1 MNKKLFILLP
11 AALLA
16 LTGCQNSN
24 GGSGAASGEE
34 SSDTGSGTSGGGET
48 TGGESTVE
56 HYGTPE
62 EPYSVAQALELA
74 ADLAVG
80 SATDKRV
87 YIGGVVDTRP
97 TASSYGWSNFN
108 MADARGGSQLLV
120 WSVNK
125 VEGITAVYQNDAIV
139 LEGFIKNHQGTL
151 EVTNIEQGVGYPTM
165 VSRSV
170 GVSPIQLGAHEHA
183 TVTNLQD
190 SLANGTGCN
199 FNVAPDSGYQI
210 DRVKLNGEVLE
221 GNDGLYSF
229 TVTGDALITVEASEE
244 GSLVEKLA
252 YKLDGSVLYEDD
264 SSHTLSGYAAE
275 GSVTQDGIEWGVT
288 ANVTTAVSTYWRFGG
303 KSITNQDR
311 PAKSKAVVST
321 QNICKVEVDLGDI
334 FSGLTFNSLS
344 VYVGTTEGAKDI
356 SELTVATPAQQTKVA
371 FERPEG
377 KDWSSKYFTVVFNVT
392 VSGTKNQAVQMKAL
406 NFYYMG

>member
-24 GGSGAASGEE
+24 GGSGAPSGDE
-34 SSDTGSGTSGGGET
+34 SSDAGSGTSGGGET
-48 TGGESTVE
+48 SGTDSTGD
-56 HYGTPE
+56 HYGTPDD
-62 EPYSVAQALELA
+62 PYSVAEALELA
-74 ADLAVG
+74 ADLAIG

-97 TASSYGWSNFN
+97 TVSSYGWGNFN

-125 VEGITAVYQNDAIV
+125 VEGITTVYQNDAIV
-139 LEGFIKNHQGTL
+139 LEGFIKNHEGTL
-151 EVTNIEQGVGYPTM
+151 EVTNIESGVGYPTM
-165 VSRSV
+165 VSRSA
-170 GVSPIQLGAHEHA
+170 GVSPIVLGAHEHA
-183 TVTNLQD
+183 VVTNLQD
-190 SLANGTGCN
+190 SLGNGTGCN

-221 GNDGLYSF
+221 GNNGLYSF

-244 GSLVEKLA
+244 GALVEKLA
-252 YKLDGSVLYEDD
+252 YKLDG
-264 SSHTLSGYAAE
+264 T
-275 GSVTQDGIEWGVT
+275 VTQTNEQPYNAYAMVSEVTQEGVAWDVLANT
-288 ANVTTAVSTYWRFGG
+288 AQNPWRFGG
-303 KSITNQDR
+303 KSITNEKRD
-311 PAKSKAVVST
+311 AKSNVAVST

-334 FSGLTFNSLS
+334 FTGCTFNSLS
-344 VYVGTTEGAKDI
+344 VYVGTTKGAKDV

-371 FERPEG
+371 FVRPEG
-377 KDWSSKYFTVVFNVT
+377 KDWSSKYFTIVFDVT
-392 VSGTKNQAVQMKAL
+392 VSGTSNKCVQMKAA

>member
-24 GGSGAASGEE
+24 GGSGAASGDE

-48 TGGESTVE
+48 TGTESTDD
-56 HYGTPE
+56 HYGTAE
-62 EPYSVAQALELA
+62 EPYSVAEALELA
-74 ADLAVG
+74 ADLAIG

-97 TASSYGWSNFN
+97 TATSYGWSNFN

-125 VEGITAVYQNDAIV
+125 VEGITAVYQNDEIV
-139 LEGFIKNHQGTL
+139 LEGFIKNHEGTL
-151 EVTNIEQGVGYPTM
+151 EVTNIEQGAGYPTM
-165 VSRSV
+165 VSRSA
-170 GVSPIQLGAHEHA
+170 GVSSIELGAHDHA

-190 SLANGTGCN
+190 SLGNGTGCN

-221 GNDGLYSF
+221 GNDGSYSF

-252 YKLDGSVLYEDD
+252 YKLDGTKSQTGKDANDKNFNAYAE
-264 SSHTLSGYAAE
+264 SHPITF
-275 GSVTQDGIEWGVT
+275 DGVGWEIT
-288 ANVTTAVSTYWRFGG
+288 ANMEQNPWRFGG
-303 KSITNQDR
+303 KSLTNTDR
-311 PAKSKAVVST
+311 SAKSTTAVST
-321 QNICKVEVDLGDI
+321 QNICKVEVDLGDVWTN
-334 FSGLTFNSLS
+334 LTFNSLS
-344 VYVGTTEGAKDI
+344 VYVGTTAGAKDI
-356 SELTVATPAQQTKVA
+356 SELTVATPAQQTKVE

-392 VSGTKNQAVQMKAL
+392 VSGTSNCAVQLKAV